1 MLSIYYQVIIFI
13 IIVPYLMYIKKKYP
27 LPKYDMTNKEWL
39 LQFKRILK
47 ELYLSWHLIRFILPL
62 SILLYFCI
70 DVIQPVL
77 FGCVIGSA
85 CVGIIWV
92 LIKIYQKTKKQ

>member
-62 SILLYFCI
+62 SILLYFCN
-70 DVIQPVL
+70 DVLMPIAIG
-77 FGCVIGSA
+77 FVIGYGCIA
-85 CVGIIWV
+85 VIW
-92 LIKIYQKTKKQ
+92 LFIKFYQKIKKQ